1 MNTTNQDE
9 TMIEKLFSYIGVI
22 ENVPESLMNAIGG
35 LSGSG
40 PAYVGIINIIYFFL
54 KQTLKLN
61 KISLGISCYRSISRW
76 CCEDGCSKTNGNK
89 ICSSSISWSW

>member
-9 TMIEKLFSYIGVI
+9 TIIEKLFSYIGVI

-40 PAYVGIINIIYFFL
+40 PAYVGIINIIYFFE
-54 KQTLKLN
+54 N
-61 KISLGISCYRSISRW
+61 KH
-76 CCEDGCSKTNGNK
+76 
-89 ICSSSISWSW
+89 